1 MSRTITLLAS
11 GTHLD
16 ETRFGDVPVDAI
28 ADVLATRFDAMKYG
42 GSNLGLMFAMAEAF
56 AKRGG
61 VVVGVYPPWLRE
73 EGYVPDFIQR
83 VEVSCLATRKEE
95 VLTGVEALLC
105 LPGGVG
111 TLDELFTHLAQ
122 VSFRERA
129 EPLPVFFYDHHGYYR
144 PLELMFHTMSESGA
158 FVSERFRLEFLETP
172 HHLARALS
180 TLKAAT

>member
-1 MSRTITLLAS
+1 MSRAITLLAS

-16 ETRFGDVPVDAI
+16 ETRFGDVPIDAI
-28 ADVLATRFDAMKYG
+28 ADVLAARFATMKYG
-42 GSNLGLMFAMAEAF
+42 GSNQGLMFLLAEAF
-56 AKRGG
+56 ARRGG
-61 VVVGVYPPWLRE
+61 AVIGVHPRWLKE
-73 EGYVPDFIQR
+73 EGYVPDFIQS
-83 VEVSCLATRKEE
+83 VEVESMARRKEE
-95 VLTGVEALLC
+95 LLSGVEALLC

-144 PLELMFHTMSESGA
+144 PLELMFHMMGESGA
-158 FVSERFRLEFLETP
+158 FDPTRFTLEFLETP

-180 TLKAAT
+180 ALR